1 MLNKI
6 LVILVKLFGLKFQES
21 FIDPHLHVNLMPLAI
36 AFAIFNA
43 HF

>member
-6 LVILVKLFGLKFQES
+6 LVIFIKIYGLKFQEI
-21 FIDPHLHVNLMPLAI
+21 FMDPCLHVNLMPFAI
-36 AFAIFNA
+36 TFAIFNA

>member
-6 LVILVKLFGLKFQES
+6 LVILVKIFGLKFQER
-21 FIDPHLHVNLMPLAI
+21 FMDPHLHVNLMPLAI
-36 AFAIFNA
+36 AFAILNS

>member
-6 LVILVKLFGLKFQES
+6 LVILVKIFGLKFQEN
-21 FIDPHLHVNLMPLAI
+21 FMDLHLHVNLMRFAI
-36 AFAIFNA
+36 PFAIFNA